1 MYLIYIYIYTT
12 PNVQNIHAGQVSGVL
27 CGSKKEKR
35 GRWNI
40 YNDWYALRIWLSLTC
55 FKVKKKNKR

>member
-1 MYLIYIYIYTT
+1 MYLKIYIYIYTT

-40 YNDWYALRIWLSLTC
+40 YND
-55 FKVKKKNKR
+55 